1 MRIWKSNIIVS
12 DDLGQ
17 CLQCSIRGEG
27 EYPQC
32 TVLVISVHCRP
43 IATLPPTKTKSKDP
57 QMLSC
62 TKLCSN
68 YSQKLLDRN
77 QGRFCRKNI
86 RLSGFDGLQPPDMVA
101 CLPGAC
107 EKANPLVACS
117 SGLGNAV
124 SVLADGTGYV
134 KELRPWCQCNII
146 ERLLHLRL
154 VHSIVHRM
162 FPLLLA

>member
-1 MRIWKSNIIVS
+1 MILVNVYSAVS
-12 DDLGQ
+12 GE
-17 CLQCSIRGEG
+17 RGST

-86 RLSGFDGLQPPDMVA
+86 RLSGFDGLQPPRNGCLPA
-101 CLPGAC
+101 CLVPV
-107 EKANPLVACS
+107 KKQIHWWP
-117 SGLGNAV
+117 AV
-124 SVLADGTGYV
+124 LDSEMLFPCWQMAQAM
-134 KELRPWCQCNII
+134 LRSFAHDVNVT
-146 ERLLHLRL
+146 L
-154 VHSIVHRM
+154 
-162 FPLLLA
+162 